1 MRVWVSLTLQG
12 ARGLAVSTAATWWRR
27 RGATAPANVGPD
39 VGVVVAFAVDADEL
53 TSAIVEVVAC
63 SVAGGESFCEEG
75 KVNGVEKAYG
85 S

>member
-1 MRVWVSLTLQG
+1 M
-12 ARGLAVSTAATWWRR
+12 
-27 RGATAPANVGPD
+27 GPD